1 MKEKE
6 EIIMIVENAANR
18 IKLAIQRG
26 IAINTP
32 QLMIITECNQEI
44 ENARKSLLEL
54 TDDKEFIE
62 EEIKGLKFLLIRWMN
77 GYLVGVNKIA
87 KENKSHILGNVL
99 SQYQLLNKEG
109 TPAKTIKNGGL
120 TIIDTSNK
128 DLFLANQGISNIRD
142 LMTNPTEGGV
152 GRYVD
157 YGKKIREELLSLQEK
172 YAEDPNAFVD
182 AKGNKKNLRLM
193 AEIKVRYDLIS
204 DDLKGKEVKYVMA
217 SSHPNAS
224 ERCSWWQGKLF
235 KVDIDVASRQMYQYV
250 ESKSQAL
257 CKPLPQSEW
266 IDNIPT
272 YSLKTA
278 IECGFLSYNCQH
290 RLIKYYKGVKAPQY
304 DLITV
309 EKKRNLTT
317 YQRAL
322 ENKIRKTK
330 LIEKVNGRNYPIERK
345 NVFTGEME
353 KITAVEYSKM
363 LQDKYE
369 DFCQKNGLVQYTWRL
384 RITQEERGNKQ

>member
-6 EIIMIVENAANR
+6 EIIMIVENAANQ

-44 ENARKSLLEL
+44 EKARKNLLEL
-54 TDDKEFIE
+54 TNDKEFIE

-109 TPAKTIKNGGL
+109 TPAKAIKNGGL
-120 TIIDTSNK
+120 TIVDTSKK
-128 DLFLANQGISNIRD
+128 DLFLANQGISNLRD

-172 YAEDPNAFVD
+172 YAEDPSAFID

-204 DDLKGKEVKYVMA
+204 DDLKGKDVKYVMA

-235 KVDIDVASRQMYQYV
+235 KVDIDVESRQMHQYV

-266 IDNIPT
+266 VDNVPT

-309 EKKRNLTT
+309 EKKRNLTS

-345 NVFTGEME
+345 NVFTGEM
-353 KITAVEYSKM
+353 
-363 LQDKYE
+363 
-369 DFCQKNGLVQYTWRL
+369 
-384 RITQEERGNKQ
+384 

>member
-6 EIIMIVENAANR
+6 EIIMIVENAANQ

-44 ENARKSLLEL
+44 EKARKNLLEL
-54 TDDKEFIE
+54 TNDKEFIE

-109 TPAKTIKNGGL
+109 TPAKAIKNGGL
-120 TIIDTSNK
+120 TIVDTSKK
-128 DLFLANQGISNIRD
+128 DLFLANQGISNLRD

-172 YAEDPNAFVD
+172 YAEDPSAFID

-204 DDLKGKEVKYVMA
+204 DDLKGKDVKYVMA

-235 KVDIDVASRQMYQYV
+235 KVDIDVESRQMHQYV

-266 IDNIPT
+266 VDNVPT

-309 EKKRNLTT
+309 EKKRNLTS

-345 NVFTGEME
+345 NVFTGEMQQM
-353 KITAVEYSKM
+353 TAVEYSKM
-363 LQDKYE
+363 LQNKYE

-384 RITQEERGNKQ
+384 RITMEERGNK

>member
-6 EIIMIVENAANR
+6 EIIMIVENAANQ

-26 IAINTP
+26 ISTNAP
-32 QLMIITECNQEI
+32 QMLILAECNQEI
-44 ENARKSLLEL
+44 EIARKNILEL
-54 TDDKEFIE
+54 TDDKEFVE
-62 EEIKGLKFLLIRWMN
+62 EEVNGLNRLIIRWMN
-77 GYLVGVNKIA
+77 GYLLGVNKIA
-87 KENKSHILGNVL
+87 KENKSHLLGEVL
-99 SQYQLLNKEG
+99 SQYQLLNPEG
-109 TPAKTIKNGGL
+109 TPAKAIKNGGL
-120 TIIDTSNK
+120 TIVNTSEK
-128 DLFLANQGISNIRD
+128 DLFLANQGIENIRD
-142 LMTNPTEGGV
+142 LMTNPVEGGV
-152 GRYVD
+152 SRYVD
-157 YGKKIREELLSLQEK
+157 YGQKIRDELLSLQEK

-204 DDLKGKEVKYVMA
+204 DDLKGKDVKYRMA

-224 ERCSWWQGKLF
+224 LRCSYWQGKLY
-235 KVDIDVASRQMYQYV
+235 KDDIDVESRQMYQFD
-250 ESKSQAL
+250 EAKTQAL
-257 CKPLPQSEW
+257 CKPLPKEEW
-266 IDNIPT
+266 IDGIPT

-304 DLITV
+304 DFITV

-330 LIEKVNGRNYPIERK
+330 LIEKVNGRNFPIERK
-345 NVFTGEME
+345 NVFTGQME
-353 KITAVEYSKM
+353 KMTAVDYSKM

-369 DFCQKNGLVQYTWRL
+369 EFCKKNGLVQYSWRT
-384 RITQEERGNKQ
+384 RITMEERGNK